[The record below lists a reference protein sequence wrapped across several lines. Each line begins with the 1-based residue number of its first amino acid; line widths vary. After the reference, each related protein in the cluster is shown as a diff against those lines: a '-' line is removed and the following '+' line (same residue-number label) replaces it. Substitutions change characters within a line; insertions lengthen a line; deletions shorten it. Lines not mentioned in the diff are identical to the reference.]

1 MQMIPTVEIVG
12 APNQEAWGSMQVVKL
27 KENNMIVLLI
37 CWSSQIEN
45 SPPGAASV
53 IFGFAIDGL
62 Q

>member
-1 MQMIPTVEIVG
+1 MQIPTVEIVG
-12 APNQEAWGSMQVVKL
+12 APNQEAWGSMQASEVERKQHDCSL
-27 KENNMIVLLI
+27 DLL
-37 CWSSQIEN
+37 SSQIEN